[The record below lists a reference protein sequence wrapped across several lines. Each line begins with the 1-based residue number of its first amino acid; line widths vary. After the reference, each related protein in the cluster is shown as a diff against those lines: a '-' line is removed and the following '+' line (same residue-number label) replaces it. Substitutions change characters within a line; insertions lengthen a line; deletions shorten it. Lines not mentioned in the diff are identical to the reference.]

1 MAMPTSHCKLLHL
14 LSVAILFSLP
24 ISLPA
29 QIVMDV
35 FGGWD
40 GRAISQRWIPVVVE
54 VSNKGLPISGF
65 IEIHTDGPLPERL
78 TLTWVEIPMQTTK
91 RIWVYLP
98 PMTYPSA
105 LKVALL
111 NHRQRMLY
119 EVPLKLEV
127 FSPPSRLVAESI
139 PSGWL
144 KMGLSH
150 HRTRESRPD
159 WISTRMLKQHL
170 PDAAVGYDGLD
181 ALHLGWSDVS
191 DLNSA
196 QRQALLD
203 WIWCG
208 GHLIVSAEDSNAWRS
223 DRWWSSWLPF
233 HVDGQQSVS
242 DLAPLGTWLHDQSP
256 LLDKEGLG
264 EVGGREEGS
273 GGVGLEDRSPV
284 SQPSMAS
291 METLVGTGV
300 LQRGHVLIARE
311 GIPLAAQLRAGRGF
325 VTQLLFNPGRAP
337 FRDWQERSAFWLH
350 LAQSAREY
358 TDACLASHEEKTSGR
373 NRMRNVMRGAAPGTQ
388 PATSTRQFRQHSVE
402 NFMANFLLTRQQR
415 ELPWVL
421 LSALLAGYVV
431 LIGPFDYIWLKR
443 RRKLVWTW
451 LTFPAYVVCTTAVIY
466 VIGHWVNA
474 GESEWRQWTVVDW
487 LQDNK
492 RQRLITSAWF
502 YSTRNANYEWGDAP
516 GLMGQM
522 RDIREEGVRQTGGW
536 DYRNVVTTPAG
547 SRADVAV
554 PVWTSCGFLGRL
566 EQASGPLDA
575 SFDSATK
582 TLRIT
587 NPTQMV
593 WKDCRLITDH
603 QHYKSLRELKPGET
617 RVWHVN
623 EVGDLNI
630 DTSQLGESM
639 VYYAY
644 RGYHQ
649 TEIPESKRLDL
660 EQGLFFAPRLQPD
673 CQAGSVGEGM
683 DLSSTWQEGDAV
695 FIATSDAPK
704 DWPWR
709 LGFNPKRQ
717 THTLTHRIYFSAG
730 SVEQIQN
737 P

>member
-1 MAMPTSHCKLLHL
+1 MGLG
-14 LSVAILFSLP
+14 VAILFSLP
-24 ISLPA
+24 TLLPA

-91 RIWVYLP
+91 RIWIYLP

-111 NHRQRMLY
+111 NHRKKMLY
-119 EVPLKLEV
+119 EVPLKIEV

-170 PDAAVGYDGLD
+170 PDTAVGYDGLD

-203 WIWCG
+203 WIWSG

-223 DRWWSSWLPF
+223 DRWWSSLLPL
-233 HVDGQQSVS
+233 HVDGQKSVP
-242 DLAPLGTWLHDQSP
+242 DLAPLEIWLRDQQQKTEP
-256 LLDKEGLG
+256 IEGDNPD
-264 EVGGREEGS
+264 S
-273 GGVGLEDRSPV
+273 APDTKPP
-284 SQPSMAS
+284 QPPMAG

-300 LQRGHVLIARE
+300 LQRGHVLIARDDV
-311 GIPLAAQLRAGRGF
+311 PLAAQLRAGMGF

-337 FRDWQERSAFWLH
+337 FRDWQGRPVFWLN
-350 LAQSAREY
+350 LTQSTREY
-358 TDACLASHEEKTSGR
+358 TDACLAPDEEKTSGGGQIR
-373 NRMRNVMRGAAPGTQ
+373 NAIRGATPGAQ
-388 PATSTRQFRQHSVE
+388 PVTSTRQFRQHSVE
-402 NFMANFLLTRQQR
+402 NFATNFLLTRQQR

-466 VIGHWVNA
+466 AIGHWVNA

-487 LQDNK
+487 LRDIK

-522 RDIREEGVRQTGGW
+522 RNISEEGARQTDRW

-566 EQASGPLDA
+566 EQSSEPLDA

-603 QHYKSLRELKPGET
+603 QHYKSLGELKPGET

-623 EVGDLNI
+623 DVGDLNI
-630 DTSQLGESM
+630 DAGQLGESM
-639 VYYAY
+639 IYYAY

-660 EQGLFFAPRLQPD
+660 EQGLFFAPRLQSD

-695 FIATSDAPK
+695 FIATSEAPK

-717 THTLTHRIYFSAG
+717 AHTLTHRIYFSAG
-730 SVEQIQN
+730 SETRSQEPTPAV